1 MAPPHRSR
9 ELNTD
14 SACVQKT
21 GGGLIDKQSETEGE
35 REGER
40 ERERERACFA
50 ATSDKIHLEG
60 SETSRNTGGRRLP
73 LPSQRD
79 HPPLVTTCSPA
90 TQEREEPVW
99 PQAASAEGNSSSN
112 CGVILSHSEDPGEQ
126 GERGDTLLGEQ
137 LSATAWIPRGPPSDS
152 QLW

>member
-21 GGGLIDKQSETEGE
+21 GGGLIDKQT
-35 REGER
+35 
-40 ERERERACFA
+40 
-50 ATSDKIHLEG
+50 
-60 SETSRNTGGRRLP
+60 
-73 LPSQRD
+73 
-79 HPPLVTTCSPA
+79 